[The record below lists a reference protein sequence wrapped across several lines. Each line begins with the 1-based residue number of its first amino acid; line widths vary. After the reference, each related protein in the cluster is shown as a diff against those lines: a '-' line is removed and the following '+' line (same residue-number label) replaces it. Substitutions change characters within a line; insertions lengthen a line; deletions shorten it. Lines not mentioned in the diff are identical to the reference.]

1 MTERKQSP
9 FKTVSENLPFY
20 PDMKIAVA
28 DQHPFVGL
36 CVGNQILGENP
47 DTTKNIPVYIFIEY
61 MTREKFFVTQSY
73 SIRKAVEAA
82 MKEYGNINDILFQFL
97 YKGKGDADG
106 KPFNLFTTGYCTV
119 EEYESSLTIEEE
131 KIEPHKGKK

>member
-28 DQHPFVGL
+28 DQQPFIGM
-36 CVGNQILGENP
+36 CIGSQILGENP
-47 DTTKNIPVYIFIEY
+47 DTTKNIPVYIFVGHP
-61 MTREKFFVTQSY
+61 TGDKFFVTQSY

-82 MKEYGNINDILFQFL
+82 QKEYGNIIDIVFQFL

-119 EEYESSLTIEEE
+119 EEYESSLAIEEE
-131 KIEPHKGKK
+131 KIEPGKKKK